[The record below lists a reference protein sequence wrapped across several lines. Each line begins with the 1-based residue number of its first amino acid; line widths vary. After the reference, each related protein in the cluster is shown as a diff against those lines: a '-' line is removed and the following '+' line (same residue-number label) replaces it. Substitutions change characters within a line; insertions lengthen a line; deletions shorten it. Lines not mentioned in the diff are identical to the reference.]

1 VTAILNLQTSSEMQQ
16 RGVSPQIDLLYRSKK
31 INTVINYPLDDSS
44 EDSLVRGLLDCAVQ
58 LN

>member
-1 VTAILNLQTSSEMQQ
+1 MQQ